1 MIALKVWKEYRRARS
16 LNEWPEDIIYQVSFI
31 SEEAGE
37 AVKAA
42 NDFRLSGASK
52 AKVREEVIHC
62 LVTCIRYLRHNRKE

>member
-1 MIALKVWKEYRRARS
+1 MIAFEVWKEYRRARN
-16 LNEWPEDIIYQVSFI
+16 LHPEWPEDITYQVSFI

-37 AVKAA
+37 ATKAA

-62 LVTCIRYLRHNRKE
+62 LVTCIRYLRHN